1 MDMTPYAIK
10 KEKGST
16 AAAVRLT
23 RKLLMMSGTIGPS
36 MFVRNDIT
44 KNTSRTKATR

>member
-1 MDMTPYAIK
+1 MK

-23 RKLLMMSGTIGPS
+23 RKLLMMSGTMGPR
-36 MFVRNDIT
+36 MLVRNDIT
-44 KNTSRTKATR
+44 KNTSKTKPTR